1 MAVQRNINDD
11 ITMAYLL
18 QQNQKKAASAGAEE
32 AKSYTDEAVQ
42 EASGEIMAEVE
53 GELAP
58 AIEAN
63 TLAIS
68 KTCHDVIDVTLPNVS
83 SSNLAFAVSGITAD
97 HELIQNGFALLSNPS
112 AASGDL
118 TLTTGAGTVTVSGTL
133 TGTTDIQA
141 TFCIKET
148 KETGTTAI

>member
-18 QQNQKKAASAGAEE
+18 QQNQKKAADAGAEE
-32 AKSYTDEAVQ
+32 AKGYTDKAVE
-42 EASGEIMAEVE
+42 EASAEVE
-53 GELAP
+53 GNLAP

-83 SSNLAFAVSGITAD
+83 SSNLAFSVTGITAD
-97 HELIQNGFALLSNPS
+97 HELVQNGFALLSNPS

-118 TLTTGAGTVTVSGTL
+118 TLTTGAGTVTVGGTL

-148 KETGTTAI
+148 KETGTTAT